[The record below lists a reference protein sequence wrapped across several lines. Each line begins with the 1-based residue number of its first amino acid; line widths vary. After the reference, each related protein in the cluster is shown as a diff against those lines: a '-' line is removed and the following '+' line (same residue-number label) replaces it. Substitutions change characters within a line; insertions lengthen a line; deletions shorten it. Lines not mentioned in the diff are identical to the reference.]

1 VAGSSSGAAAVAAG
15 VGTQPAAAAGAGA
28 AARNE
33 TEVKSLVDAKE
44 GLDSIRTIE
53 TEVQKH
59 VEELMALFTT
69 KDKGGQRY
77 QAAAVG
83 VQQEVEDIRSE
94 LVKLL
99 RTLNST
105 NAGILGAEHELK
117 EKELEL
123 VQLKAIEEVE
133 GAKDKLTGG
142 KVKVDYATGNIRWDE
157 EDGGDAKGD
166 KVTGPFHGQAD
177 GRGGDKVANSKEEV
191 LKNSVEWRK
200 EIERMKEEWDP
211 ALLHLDSNLLRDFV
225 VLCMSAALGG
235 VVAAGVGLPETLG
248 YIVGGMLV
256 GPSGVDVIRM
266 VKEVET
272 FAQFGS
278 IFLLFGHGL
287 TYSTF
292 MNTGR
297 SSASVYAPQGRM
309 GAFTVLFVVF
319 SALLVCAAVIGIED
333 GVESVFIS
341 AAATLS
347 STAMVTEFVAHSGLG
362 DTVFAHMVV
371 DLVAVQDLVMCPLLA
386 IPTAIMYAVEESE
399 GQTGSFVP
407 RITGCAILLLAFVIA
422 SRRVLPL
429 AMARLVLKD
438 KKKEQSSGLFT
449 LGVVSYCLGVA
460 LVCERLNL
468 SHEAGALFA
477 GLLMVD
483 SPFAKKAHACM
494 QPLTSLFGGMYLG
507 SLGMIVNPAFMVW
520 NFGDVLGCVLLLV
533 LIKLLIVALV
543 MKSFGFTWE
552 ASTLAGA
559 CMAQVSEISLFF
571 VARAQHLQLIRR
583 HHYLMA
589 VATTIV
595 LMVAS
600 PLVIRGLQ
608 HLHGGAAAGSANGAG
623 ERGGGTGGGGGG
635 GD

>member
-1 VAGSSSGAAAVAAG
+1 L
-15 VGTQPAAAAGAGA
+15 Q
-28 AARNE
+28 
-33 TEVKSLVDAKE
+33 
-44 GLDSIRTIE
+44 
-53 TEVQKH
+53 
-59 VEELMALFTT
+59 EE
-69 KDKGGQRY
+69 Y
-77 QAAAVG
+77 
-83 VQQEVEDIRSE
+83 
-94 LVKLL
+94 
-99 RTLNST
+99 
-105 NAGILGAEHELK
+105 
-117 EKELEL
+117 
-123 VQLKAIEEVE
+123 
-133 GAKDKLTGG
+133 
-142 KVKVDYATGNIRWDE
+142 
-157 EDGGDAKGD
+157 
-166 KVTGPFHGQAD
+166 
-177 GRGGDKVANSKEEV
+177 
-191 LKNSVEWRK
+191 
-200 EIERMKEEWDP
+200 DP

-225 VLCMSAALGG
+225 VLCMSAAIGG

-248 YIVGGMLV
+248 YIVGGMVV

-292 MNTGR
+292 MNTG
-297 SSASVYAPQGRM
+297 SLNSTIYAPQGRM

-319 SALLVCAAVIGIED
+319 SALLVCAAVLGIQNAM
-333 GVESVFIS
+333 ESVFLS

-347 STAMVTEFVAHSGLG
+347 STAMVTEFVAHSRLG
-362 DTVFAHMVV
+362 DTVFARMVV

-386 IPTAIMYAVEESE
+386 IPTAIMYAVQENE
-399 GQTGSFVP
+399 GTGMFFP
-407 RITGCAILLLAFVIA
+407 RITGCAILLLAFVVA

-429 AMARLVLKD
+429 AMQRLVLKD
-438 KKKEQSSGLFT
+438 KKKEQSSRLFT
-449 LGVVSYCLGVA
+449 LGVVGYCLGVA

-520 NFGDVLGCVLLLV
+520 NFGDVLGCVVLLV
-533 LIKLLIVALV
+533 LIKFLIVAMV
-543 MKSFGFTWE
+543 MKSFGFSWE

-571 VARAQHLQLIRR
+571 VARAQHLQLIQR

-589 VATTIV
+589 VATTII

-600 PLVIRGLQ
+600 PLVIKALQ
-608 HLHGGAAAGSANGAG
+608 TFHGAASGGGVGSDCVSGGNGNGNGNGNENGSGNGIGNGNGVGNGAG
-623 ERGGGTGGGGGG
+623 NVTGNGIGSGNGMGETDGQGTLRWRRGLP
-635 GD
+635 